1 MKSFLI
7 NHIEESQTIAITG
20 HTRPDGDCT
29 GSCMGLYN
37 YILENYPEKHV
48 DIYLEPIMD
57 SYKMVKHTEDIRLPE
72 AEGQSEQSI
81 TGEQPIIYDLFICL
95 DTSQKDRMT
104 KGASVYFE
112 QAKKTI
118 NIDHHVSNTGFADV
132 AHVVSTASSASEVL
146 YDLLETDRIG
156 LASAEALYMGIICD
170 SGVFKYSSTSEHTM
184 QIAGHLMTIGED
196 SSRWIDEVFYE
207 RTYKQAKLLGQA
219 LLNSECVFDG
229 RCIYTIVDRSMFERF
244 SAGSDDLEGVV
255 EQLRLTKGVEV
266 AILISETAEGTS
278 KFSFRSK
285 RYVDVNKVASI
296 FGGGGHVRAAG
307 CTIKGDYKEPLKTF
321 LDAIEGQLAAD
332 V

>member
-20 HTRPDGDCT
+20 HTRPDGDCA

-37 YILENYPEKHV
+37 YILANYPEKKV
-48 DIYLEPIMD
+48 DIYLEPIAD
-57 SYKMVKHTEDIRLPE
+57 SYKMVKHTEDI
-72 AEGQSEQSI
+72 Q
-81 TGEQPIIYDLFICL
+81 QPGVLETPADSCMVYDLLICL

-104 KGASVYFE
+104 KGMSVYFE

-118 NIDHHVSNTGFADV
+118 NIDHHVSNTGFADID
-132 AHVVSTASSASEVL
+132 HVVSAASSASEVV
-146 YDLLETDRIG
+146 YDLLEKERID

-184 QIAGHLMTIGED
+184 QIAGHLMTIGVD
-196 SSRWIDEVFYE
+196 SSRWNDEVFYE

-219 LLNSECVFDG
+219 LLNSELIFEG
-229 RCIYTIVDRSMFERF
+229 RCIYTVVDRAMFEYF
-244 SAGSDDLEGVV
+244 SAGHDDLEGVV

-266 AILISETAEGTS
+266 AVLISETVEGTC

-307 CTIKGDYKEPLKTF
+307 CTIKGDYKEPLKIF
-321 LDAIEGQLAAD
+321 LEAIEGQLATD

>member
-20 HTRPDGDCT
+20 HTRPDGDCA

-37 YILENYPEKHV
+37 YILANYPEKHV

-57 SYKMVKHTEDIRLPE
+57 SYKMVKNTEQIKQPE
-72 AEGQSEQSI
+72 AVSASADSVFV
-81 TGEQPIIYDLFICL
+81 YDLFVCL

-104 KGASVYFE
+104 KGADIYFD

-132 AHVVSTASSASEVL
+132 DHVVSTASSASEVL
-146 YDLLETDRIG
+146 YDLLETDRID
-156 LASAEALYMGIICD
+156 LFCAEALYMGIICD

-184 QIAGHLMTIGED
+184 QIAGQLMSIGVD

-219 LLNSECVFDG
+219 LLNSELVFNG
-229 RCIYTIVDRSMFERF
+229 RCIYTIVDRIMFERF
-244 SAGSDDLEGVV
+244 SAGHDDLEGVV

-285 RYVDVNKVASI
+285 RYVDVNKVASV

-321 LDAIEGQLAAD
+321 LEAIEGQLATD

>member
-1 MKSFLI
+1 MKSFLENQI
-7 NHIEESQTIAITG
+7 IESHTIAITG
-20 HTRPDGDCT
+20 HTRPDGDCV

-37 YILENYPEKHV
+37 YILANYPEKQV
-48 DIYLEPIMD
+48 DIYLEPIAD
-57 SYKMVKHTEDIRLPE
+57 SYKMVKRTDEIKQPGMED
-72 AEGQSEQSI
+72 ASVNGNQV
-81 TGEQPIIYDLFICL
+81 YDLFICL

-104 KGASVYFE
+104 KGAEVYFD

-132 AHVVSTASSASEVL
+132 DHIVSTASSASEVL
-146 YDLLETDRIG
+146 FDLLDADCMD

-184 QIAGHLMTIGED
+184 QIAGRLMSIGVD
-196 SSRWIDEVFYE
+196 ASRWIDEVFYE

-229 RCIYTIVDRSMFERF
+229 RCIYTIVDRSMFEHF
-244 SAGSDDLEGVV
+244 HAGQDDLEGVV

-321 LDAIEGQLAAD
+321 LEAIEGQLTTD

>member
-7 NHIEESQTIAITG
+7 NHIEASQTIAITG
-20 HTRPDGDCT
+20 HTRPDGDCA

-37 YILENYPEKHV
+37 YILANYPEKKV

-57 SYKMVKHTEDIRLPE
+57 SYKMVKRTEDIKQPDI
-72 AEGQSEQSI
+72 ASI
-81 TGEQPIIYDLFICL
+81 TTNDIYDLFICL

-104 KGASVYFE
+104 KGVSVYFE

-132 AHVVSTASSASEVL
+132 DHVVSTASSASEVV
-146 YDLLETDRIG
+146 YDLLEKDCID

-184 QIAGHLMTIGED
+184 QIAGHLMAIGVD

-219 LLNSECVFDG
+219 LLNSELIFEG
-229 RCIYTIVDRSMFERF
+229 RCIYTVVDRAMFERF
-244 SAGSDDLEGVV
+244 SAGHDDLEGVV

-266 AILISETAEGTS
+266 AILISETVEGTC

-321 LDAIEGQLAAD
+321 LEAIEGQLATD